1 MAKVKKRALS
11 IALVLAML
19 LSLSVTAFAAQNDI
33 SIELD
38 GKKVAFTSES
48 GKPFVD
54 VNGRTQVPLRVVM
67 EQYGCDVKWDSMS
80 STAIITKGSTTVTV
94 PIGKSYITV
103 NGKNVPMDT
112 SALVQDG
119 HTYLPIRAV
128 LEAFGANVKW
138 DNGKVSV
145 TSASAGGFDNIYVD
159 DDGDLIF
166 ELANGSKINAGS
178 VSSGK
183 DGKDGKDGKNGISVT
198 DAYVDAGGD
207 LMIKLS
213 SGRTINAGNVGTGG
227 SLSGLTFAD
236 YAVGTKFYLIQP
248 TGEFD
253 VPVTSNGKDYTIHFD
268 EVYYELTANY
278 TGESNAWVCTESN
291 TVYAPYR
298 ATMHIE
304 GSTDSA
310 LAGCKLSVS
319 FLVANGAGTAWGYTA
334 RITDDGSFTVSV
346 TQGENGTTPW
356 NAPKNLVL
364 NKVTLN
370 TVRPTPE
377 PDPEPDYSEYIK
389 AAAGTY
395 RSLPEKEDGDVL
407 VLSEDGTLTYNGKGY
422 TPEFM
427 YDEDTGML
435 LTHYINGIG
444 QISFDSANKLAKVG
458 AWRTFYKDGSYIKV
472 DLSELQKTD
481 FDQYFERKDV
491 IDIREIDKFGK
502 LTRASA
508 YFYYCLKDE
517 WKLAEMEEDST
528 SPIASIKANVKFCN
542 MTYQIDLD
550 SKTWTLTRSSDE
562 NESSREATF
571 NSDYLYAAGK
581 FGFQLQWES
590 LNNVSGTVYAPVEFE
605 VTEGAGILYL
615 ILNSS
620 TTTD

>member
-138 DNGKVSV
+138 DGGKVSV
-145 TSASAGGFDNIYVD
+145 TSSANSGFDNIYVD
-159 DDGDLIF
+159 DNGDLIF

-183 DGKDGKDGKNGISVT
+183 NGKDGSNGRDGVSVT

-227 SLSGLTFAD
+227 SLSSLTFAD
-236 YAVGTKFYLIQP
+236 YDVGTKFYLVQP
-248 TGEFD
+248 TGSFT
-253 VPVTSNGKDYTIHFD
+253 VPVVSNGTEYEVTFD
-268 EVYYELTANY
+268 KVYYELTADY
-278 TGESNAWVCTESN
+278 TGESEAWICTENN

-319 FLVANGAGTAWGYTA
+319 FLVANGAATAWGYTA
-334 RITDDGSFTVSV
+334 EITDDGSFSASV

-356 NAPKNLVL
+356 SAPKNLVL
-364 NKVTLN
+364 NKVTLSGTP
-370 TVRPTPE
+370 TVDSTIRGLLA
-377 PDPEPDYSEYIK
+377 K
-389 AAAGTY
+389 AAGDWELINGDKNTTMTISSNGKLIYNGNERKAEYLAG
-395 RSLPEKEDGDVL
+395 GDVFL
-407 VLSEDGTLTYNGKGY
+407 NISVDGEVYKYDSHLDIIYNGSGRKD
-422 TPEFM
+422 
-427 YDEDTGML
+427 DEQ
-435 LTHYINGIG
+435 YRR
-444 QISFDSANKLAKVG
+444 S
-458 AWRTFYKDGSYIKV
+458 GSYQVV
-472 DLSELQKTD
+472 DLTMDNFFDYYEL
-481 FDQYFERKDV
+481 KDV
-491 IDIREIDKFGK
+491 TKVNYGAFNALKNIYVGK
-502 LTRASA
+502 EFS
-508 YFYYCLKDE
+508 LKDE
-517 WKLAEMEEDST
+517 YGLDPVFDST
-528 SPIASIKANVKFCN
+528 VNIEFYYKGA
-542 MTYQIDLD
+542 YRYYEID
-550 SKTWTLTRSSDE
+550 SE
-562 NESSREATF
+562 NETYTIGEKVGDDRFGTGSQTYKGSRVTSLCGDGYILTPPKGNTF
-571 NSDYLYAAGK
+571 FYEELRPTK
-581 FGFQLQWES
+581 VQ
-590 LNNVSGTVYAPVEFE
+590 GT
-605 VTEGAGILYL
+605 LYL
-615 ILNSS
+615 THDTS

>member
-112 SALVQDG
+112 AALVQDG

-183 DGKDGKDGKNGISVT
+183 NGKDGSNGRDGVSVT

-227 SLSGLTFAD
+227 SLSSLTFAD
-236 YAVGTKFYLIQP
+236 YDVGTKFYLVQP
-248 TGEFD
+248 TGSFT
-253 VPVTSNGKDYTIHFD
+253 VPVVSNGTEYEVTFD
-268 EVYYELTANY
+268 KVYYELTADY
-278 TGESNAWVCTESN
+278 TGESEAWICTENN

-319 FLVANGAGTAWGYTA
+319 FLVANGAATAWGYTA
-334 RITDDGSFTVSV
+334 EITDDGRFSASV

-356 NAPKNLVL
+356 SAPKNLVL
-364 NKVTLN
+364 NKVTLSGTP
-370 TVRPTPE
+370 TVDSTIRGLLA
-377 PDPEPDYSEYIK
+377 K
-389 AAAGTY
+389 AAGDWELINGDKNTTMTISSNGKLIYNGNERKAEYLAG
-395 RSLPEKEDGDVL
+395 GDVFL
-407 VLSEDGTLTYNGKGY
+407 NISVDGEVYKYDSHLDIIYNGSGRKD
-422 TPEFM
+422 
-427 YDEDTGML
+427 DEQ
-435 LTHYINGIG
+435 YRR
-444 QISFDSANKLAKVG
+444 S
-458 AWRTFYKDGSYIKV
+458 GSYQVV
-472 DLSELQKTD
+472 DLTMDNFFDYYEL
-481 FDQYFERKDV
+481 KDV
-491 IDIREIDKFGK
+491 TKVNYGAFNALKNIYVGK
-502 LTRASA
+502 EFS
-508 YFYYCLKDE
+508 LKDE
-517 WKLAEMEEDST
+517 YGLDPIFDST
-528 SPIASIKANVKFCN
+528 VNIEFYYKGG
-542 MTYQIDLD
+542 YRYYEID
-550 SKTWTLTRSSDE
+550 SE
-562 NESSREATF
+562 NETYTIGEKVGDDRFGTGSQTYKGSRVTSLCGDGYILTPPKGNTF
-571 NSDYLYAAGK
+571 FYEELRPTK
-581 FGFQLQWES
+581 VQ
-590 LNNVSGTVYAPVEFE
+590 GT
-605 VTEGAGILYL
+605 LYL
-615 ILNSS
+615 THDTS

>member
-112 SALVQDG
+112 AALVQDG

-183 DGKDGKDGKNGISVT
+183 NGKDGSNGRDGVSVT

-227 SLSGLTFAD
+227 SLSSLTFAD
-236 YAVGTKFYLIQP
+236 YDVGTKFYLVQP
-248 TGEFD
+248 TGSFT
-253 VPVTSNGKDYTIHFD
+253 VPVVSNGTEYEVTFD
-268 EVYYELTANY
+268 KVYYELTADY
-278 TGESNAWVCTESN
+278 TGESEAWICTENN

-319 FLVANGAGTAWGYTA
+319 FLVANGAATAWGYTA
-334 RITDDGSFTVSV
+334 EITDDGSFSASV

-356 NAPKNLVL
+356 SAPKNLVL
-364 NKVTLN
+364 NKVTLSGTP
-370 TVRPTPE
+370 TVDSTIRGLLA
-377 PDPEPDYSEYIK
+377 K
-389 AAAGTY
+389 AAGDWELINGDKNTTMTISSNGKLIYNGNERKAEYLAG
-395 RSLPEKEDGDVL
+395 GDVFL
-407 VLSEDGTLTYNGKGY
+407 NISVDGEVYKYDSHLDIIYNGSGRKD
-422 TPEFM
+422 
-427 YDEDTGML
+427 DEQ
-435 LTHYINGIG
+435 YRR
-444 QISFDSANKLAKVG
+444 S
-458 AWRTFYKDGSYIKV
+458 GSYQVV
-472 DLSELQKTD
+472 DLTMDNFFDYYEL
-481 FDQYFERKDV
+481 KDV
-491 IDIREIDKFGK
+491 TVVNYDAFGELDHIYVGK
-502 LTRASA
+502 EFS
-508 YFYYCLKDE
+508 LKDE
-517 WKLAEMEEDST
+517 YGLDPVFDST
-528 SPIASIKANVKFCN
+528 VNIESYSKGAYRYYEIDSEKETYTIGEKVGDDRSGTGSR
-542 MTYQIDLD
+542 TYQGSRVTSLCGDGYI
-550 SKTWTLTRSSDE
+550 LTPPKGD
-562 NESSREATF
+562 TF
-571 NSDYLYAAGK
+571 FYEELK
-581 FGFQLQWES
+581 PTKVQ
-590 LNNVSGTVYAPVEFE
+590 GT
-605 VTEGAGILYL
+605 LYL
-615 ILNSS
+615 IHNTS

>member
-94 PIGKSYITV
+94 PIGKGYITV

-112 SALVQDG
+112 AALVQDG

-138 DNGKVSV
+138 DGGKVSV
-145 TSASAGGFDNIYVD
+145 TSSANSSFDNIYVD
-159 DDGDLIF
+159 EDGDLIF

-183 DGKDGKDGKNGISVT
+183 NGKDGSNGRDGVSVT

-227 SLSGLTFAD
+227 SLSSLTFAD
-236 YAVGTKFYLIQP
+236 YDVGTKFYLIQP
-248 TGEFD
+248 TGSFT
-253 VPVTSNGKDYTIHFD
+253 VPVVSNGAEYEVTFD
-268 EVYYELTANY
+268 NVYYELTADY
-278 TGESNAWVCTESN
+278 TGKSEAWVCTENN

-304 GSTDSA
+304 GSTNPA

-334 RITDDGSFTVSV
+334 KITEDGSFAVSV

-364 NKVTLN
+364 NKVTLSGTP
-370 TVRPTPE
+370 TVDSTIRGLLA
-377 PDPEPDYSEYIK
+377 K
-389 AAAGTY
+389 AAGDWELINGDKNSTMTISANGKLIYNGNERKAEYLAG
-395 RSLPEKEDGDVL
+395 GDVYL
-407 VLSEDGTLTYNGKGY
+407 NISVDGEVYKYDSHLDIIYNGSGRKD
-422 TPEFM
+422 
-427 YDEDTGML
+427 DEQ
-435 LTHYINGIG
+435 YRR
-444 QISFDSANKLAKVG
+444 S
-458 AWRTFYKDGSYIKV
+458 GSYQVV
-472 DLSELQKTD
+472 DLTMDNFFDYYEL
-481 FDQYFERKDV
+481 KDV
-491 IDIREIDKFGK
+491 TKVNYGAFGALEHIYVGK
-502 LTRASA
+502 EFS
-508 YFYYCLKDE
+508 LKDE
-517 WKLAEMEEDST
+517 YGLDPVFDST
-528 SPIASIKANVKFCN
+528 VNIEFYYKGAYKN
-542 MTYQIDLD
+542 YEIDLENETYTIGEKVGND
-550 SKTWTLTRSSDE
+550 RSGTGSKTYK
-562 NESSREATF
+562 SSRVTSLCGDGYMLTPPKGATF
-571 NSDYLYAAGK
+571 FFEELRPTK
-581 FGFQLQWES
+581 VQ
-590 LNNVSGTVYAPVEFE
+590 GT
-605 VTEGAGILYL
+605 LYL
-615 ILNSS
+615 THDTS

>member
-94 PIGKSYITV
+94 PIGKGYITV

-112 SALVQDG
+112 AALVQDG

-138 DNGKVSV
+138 DGGKVSV
-145 TSASAGGFDNIYVD
+145 TSSANSGFDNIYVD
-159 DDGDLIF
+159 DNGDLIF

-183 DGKDGKDGKNGISVT
+183 NGKDGSNGRDGVSVT

-227 SLSGLTFAD
+227 SLSSLTFAD
-236 YAVGTKFYLIQP
+236 YDVGTKFYLIQP
-248 TGEFD
+248 TGSFT
-253 VPVTSNGKDYTIHFD
+253 VPVVSNGTEYEVTFD
-268 EVYYELTANY
+268 KVYYELTADY
-278 TGESNAWVCTESN
+278 TGKSEAWVCTESN

-304 GSTDSA
+304 GSTDPA

-334 RITDDGSFTVSV
+334 KITDDGSFSASV

-364 NKVTLN
+364 NKVTLSGTP
-370 TVRPTPE
+370 TVDSTIRKLLAKAAGDWELINGDKNSTMTISANGKLIYNGNERKAEYLAGGDVYLNISVDGEVYIYDSHLDIIYNGSGRKDDEQYRRSGSYQVVDLTMDNFFDYYELKDVTVVKHDAFGELDYIYVGKEFSLKGEYGLDPIIDSTVNIESYSKGAYRYYEIDSENETYTIGEKVGDDCSGTGSRTYQGSRVTSLCGDGYMLTPPKGDTFFYEELRPT
-377 PDPEPDYSEYIK
+377 K
-389 AAAGTY
+389 VQGT
-395 RSLPEKEDGDVL
+395 
-407 VLSEDGTLTYNGKGY
+407 
-422 TPEFM
+422 
-427 YDEDTGML
+427 
-435 LTHYINGIG
+435 
-444 QISFDSANKLAKVG
+444 
-458 AWRTFYKDGSYIKV
+458 
-472 DLSELQKTD
+472 
-481 FDQYFERKDV
+481 
-491 IDIREIDKFGK
+491 
-502 LTRASA
+502 
-508 YFYYCLKDE
+508 
-517 WKLAEMEEDST
+517 
-528 SPIASIKANVKFCN
+528 
-542 MTYQIDLD
+542 
-550 SKTWTLTRSSDE
+550 
-562 NESSREATF
+562 
-571 NSDYLYAAGK
+571 
-581 FGFQLQWES
+581 
-590 LNNVSGTVYAPVEFE
+590 
-605 VTEGAGILYL
+605 LYL
-615 ILNSS
+615 IHNTS

>member
-19 LSLSVTAFAAQNDI
+19 LSLSVTAFAAQNDV

-54 VNGRTQVPLRVVM
+54 ANGRTQVPLRVVM

-138 DNGKVSV
+138 DNSKVSV

-166 ELANGSKINAGS
+166 ELANGSKINAGR

-183 DGKDGKDGKNGISVT
+183 DGKDGKDGKNGVSVT
-198 DAYVDAGGD
+198 DAYVNANGD
-207 LMIKLS
+207 LMIALS

-236 YAVGTKFYLIQP
+236 YDVGTKFYLVQP
-248 TGEFD
+248 TGSFT
-253 VPVTSNGKDYTIHFD
+253 VPVVSNGAEYEVTFD
-268 EVYYELTANY
+268 KVYYELTADY
-278 TGESNAWVCTESN
+278 TGKSEAWVCTENN

-319 FLVANGAGTAWGYTA
+319 FLVANGAATAWGYTA
-334 RITDDGSFTVSV
+334 EITDDGSFSASV

-356 NAPKNLVL
+356 SAPKNLVL
-364 NKVTLN
+364 NKVTLSGTP
-370 TVRPTPE
+370 TVDSTIRGLLA
-377 PDPEPDYSEYIK
+377 K
-389 AAAGTY
+389 AAGDWELINGDKNTTMTISSNGKLIYNGNERKAEYLAG
-395 RSLPEKEDGDVL
+395 GDVFL
-407 VLSEDGTLTYNGKGY
+407 NISVDGEVYKYDSHLDIIYNGSGR
-422 TPEFM
+422 ED
-427 YDEDTGML
+427 DEQ
-435 LTHYINGIG
+435 YRR
-444 QISFDSANKLAKVG
+444 S
-458 AWRTFYKDGSYIKV
+458 GSYQVV
-472 DLSELQKTD
+472 DLTMDNFFDYYEL
-481 FDQYFERKDV
+481 KDV
-491 IDIREIDKFGK
+491 TKVNYGAFNALKNIYVGK
-502 LTRASA
+502 EFS
-508 YFYYCLKDE
+508 LKDE
-517 WKLAEMEEDST
+517 YGLDPVFDST
-528 SPIASIKANVKFCN
+528 VNIEFYYKGA
-542 MTYQIDLD
+542 YRYYEID
-550 SKTWTLTRSSDE
+550 SE
-562 NESSREATF
+562 NETYTIGEKVGDDRFGTGSQTYKGSRVTSLCGDGYILTPPKGNTF
-571 NSDYLYAAGK
+571 FYEELRPTK
-581 FGFQLQWES
+581 VQ
-590 LNNVSGTVYAPVEFE
+590 GT
-605 VTEGAGILYL
+605 LYL
-615 ILNSS
+615 THDTS

>member
-19 LSLSVTAFAAQNDI
+19 LSLSVTAFAAQNDV

-54 VNGRTQVPLRVVM
+54 ANGRTQVPLRVVM

-112 SALVQDG
+112 AALVQDG

-138 DNGKVSV
+138 DGGKVSV
-145 TSASAGGFDNIYVD
+145 TSSASGSFDNIYVD
-159 DDGDLIF
+159 EDGDLIF

-183 DGKDGKDGKNGISVT
+183 DGKDGKDGKNGVSVT
-198 DAYVDAGGD
+198 DAYVNANGD
-207 LMIKLS
+207 LMIALS

-236 YAVGTKFYLIQP
+236 YDVGTKFYLVQP
-248 TGEFD
+248 TGSFT
-253 VPVTSNGKDYTIHFD
+253 VPVVSNGAEYEVTFD
-268 EVYYELTANY
+268 KVYYELTANY

-304 GSTDSA
+304 GSPDSA

-364 NKVTLN
+364 NKVTLSGTP
-370 TVRPTPE
+370 TVDSTIRKLLAKAAGDWELINGDKDSTMSISANGKLIYNGNERRAEYLAGGDRYLNISVDGEVYIYDSHRDIIYNGSGRKDDEQYRRSGSYQVVDLTMDNFFDYYELKDVTVVEHDAFGELDYIYVGKEFSLKGEYGLDPIIDSTVNIESYSKGAYRYYKIDSEKETYTIGEKVGDDRSGTGSRTYQGSRVTSLCGDGYMLTPPKGDTFFYEELRPT
-377 PDPEPDYSEYIK
+377 K
-389 AAAGTY
+389 
-395 RSLPEKEDGDVL
+395 VQ
-407 VLSEDGTLTYNGKGY
+407 GTLY
-422 TPEFM
+422 
-427 YDEDTGML
+427 
-435 LTHYINGIG
+435 LTHN
-444 QISFDSANKLAKVG
+444 
-458 AWRTFYKDGSYIKV
+458 T
-472 DLSELQKTD
+472 
-481 FDQYFERKDV
+481 
-491 IDIREIDKFGK
+491 
-502 LTRASA
+502 
-508 YFYYCLKDE
+508 
-517 WKLAEMEEDST
+517 
-528 SPIASIKANVKFCN
+528 
-542 MTYQIDLD
+542 
-550 SKTWTLTRSSDE
+550 
-562 NESSREATF
+562 
-571 NSDYLYAAGK
+571 
-581 FGFQLQWES
+581 
-590 LNNVSGTVYAPVEFE
+590 
-605 VTEGAGILYL
+605 
-615 ILNSS
+615 S

>member
-19 LSLSVTAFAAQNDI
+19 LSLSVTAFAAQNDV

-94 PIGKSYITV
+94 PIGKGYITV

-112 SALVQDG
+112 AALVQDG

-183 DGKDGKDGKNGISVT
+183 DGKDGKDGKNGVSVT

-236 YAVGTKFYLIQP
+236 YDVGTKFYLVQP
-248 TGEFD
+248 TGSFT
-253 VPVTSNGKDYTIHFD
+253 VPVVSNGAEYEVTFD
-268 EVYYELTANY
+268 KVYYELTADY
-278 TGESNAWVCTESN
+278 TGKSEAWVCTENN

-304 GSTDSA
+304 GSTDPA

-334 RITDDGSFTVSV
+334 KITEDGSFAVSV

-364 NKVTLN
+364 NKVTLSGTP
-370 TVRPTPE
+370 TVDSTIRKLLAKAAGDWELINGDKDSTMSISANGKLIYNGNERKAEYLAGGDSYLNISVDGEVYIYDSHRDIIYNGSGRKDDEQYRRSGSYQVVDLTMDNFFDYYELKDVTVVEHDAFGELDSIYVGKEFSLKGEYGLDPIIDSTVNIESYSKGAYRYYKIDSEKETYTIGEKVGDDRSGTGSRTYQGSRVTSLCGDGYMLTPPKGDTFFYEELRPT
-377 PDPEPDYSEYIK
+377 K
-389 AAAGTY
+389 VQGT
-395 RSLPEKEDGDVL
+395 
-407 VLSEDGTLTYNGKGY
+407 
-422 TPEFM
+422 
-427 YDEDTGML
+427 
-435 LTHYINGIG
+435 
-444 QISFDSANKLAKVG
+444 
-458 AWRTFYKDGSYIKV
+458 
-472 DLSELQKTD
+472 
-481 FDQYFERKDV
+481 
-491 IDIREIDKFGK
+491 
-502 LTRASA
+502 
-508 YFYYCLKDE
+508 
-517 WKLAEMEEDST
+517 
-528 SPIASIKANVKFCN
+528 
-542 MTYQIDLD
+542 
-550 SKTWTLTRSSDE
+550 
-562 NESSREATF
+562 
-571 NSDYLYAAGK
+571 
-581 FGFQLQWES
+581 
-590 LNNVSGTVYAPVEFE
+590 
-605 VTEGAGILYL
+605 LYL
-615 ILNSS
+615 IHNTS

>member
-19 LSLSVTAFAAQNDI
+19 LSLSVTAFAAQNDV

-54 VNGRTQVPLRVVM
+54 ANGRTQVPLRVVM

-112 SALVQDG
+112 AALVQDG

-138 DNGKVSV
+138 DGGKVSV
-145 TSASAGGFDNIYVD
+145 TSSANSGFDNIYVD

-183 DGKDGKDGKNGISVT
+183 NGKDGSNGRDGVSVT

-227 SLSGLTFAD
+227 SLSSLTFAD
-236 YAVGTKFYLIQP
+236 YAVGTKFYLVQP

-253 VPVTSNGKDYTIHFD
+253 VPVMSNGENYTIHFD
-268 EVYYELTANY
+268 EVYYELTADY
-278 TGESNAWVCTESN
+278 TGESEAWICTENN

-319 FLVANGAGTAWGYTA
+319 FLVANGAATAWGYTA
-334 RITDDGSFTVSV
+334 EITDDGSFSASV

-356 NAPKNLVL
+356 SAPKNLVL
-364 NKVTLN
+364 NKVTLSGTP
-370 TVRPTPE
+370 TVDSTIRGLLA
-377 PDPEPDYSEYIK
+377 K
-389 AAAGTY
+389 AAGDWELINGDKNTTMTISSNGKLIYNGNERKAEYLAG
-395 RSLPEKEDGDVL
+395 GDVFL
-407 VLSEDGTLTYNGKGY
+407 NISVDGEVYKYDSHLDIIYNGSGRKD
-422 TPEFM
+422 
-427 YDEDTGML
+427 DEQ
-435 LTHYINGIG
+435 YRR
-444 QISFDSANKLAKVG
+444 S
-458 AWRTFYKDGSYIKV
+458 GSYQVV
-472 DLSELQKTD
+472 DLTMDNFFDYYEL
-481 FDQYFERKDV
+481 KDV
-491 IDIREIDKFGK
+491 TKVNYGAFNALKNIYVGK
-502 LTRASA
+502 EFS
-508 YFYYCLKDE
+508 LKDE
-517 WKLAEMEEDST
+517 YGLDPVFDST
-528 SPIASIKANVKFCN
+528 VNIEFYYKGA
-542 MTYQIDLD
+542 YRYYEID
-550 SKTWTLTRSSDE
+550 SE
-562 NESSREATF
+562 NETYTIGEKVGDDRFGTGSQTYKGSRVTSLCGDGYILTPPKGNTF
-571 NSDYLYAAGK
+571 FYEELRPTK
-581 FGFQLQWES
+581 VQ
-590 LNNVSGTVYAPVEFE
+590 GT
-605 VTEGAGILYL
+605 LYL
-615 ILNSS
+615 THDTS

>member
-94 PIGKSYITV
+94 PIGKGYITV

-112 SALVQDG
+112 AALVQDG

-138 DNGKVSV
+138 DGGKVSV
-145 TSASAGGFDNIYVD
+145 TSSANSSFDNIYVD
-159 DDGDLIF
+159 EDGDLIF

-183 DGKDGKDGKNGISVT
+183 NGKDGSNGRDGVSVT

-227 SLSGLTFAD
+227 SLSSLTFAD
-236 YAVGTKFYLIQP
+236 YDVGTKFYLIQP
-248 TGEFD
+248 TGSFT
-253 VPVTSNGKDYTIHFD
+253 VPVVSNGAEYEVTFD
-268 EVYYELTANY
+268 NVYYELTADY
-278 TGESNAWVCTESN
+278 TGKSEAWVCTENN

-304 GSTDSA
+304 GSTNPA

-334 RITDDGSFTVSV
+334 KITEDGSFAVSV

-364 NKVTLN
+364 NKVTLSGTP
-370 TVRPTPE
+370 TVDSTIRGLLAKAAGDWELINGDKNSTMTISANGKLIYNGNERKAEYLAGGDVYLNISVDGEVYKYDSHLDIIYNGSGRKDDEQYRRSGSYQVVDLTMDNFFDYYELKDVTVVEHDAFGELDYIYVGKEFSLKGEYGLDPIIDSTVNIESYSKGAYRYYKIDSEKETYTIGEKVGDDRSGTGSRTYQGSRVTSLCGDGYMLTPPKGDTFFYEELRPT
-377 PDPEPDYSEYIK
+377 K
-389 AAAGTY
+389 VQGT
-395 RSLPEKEDGDVL
+395 
-407 VLSEDGTLTYNGKGY
+407 
-422 TPEFM
+422 
-427 YDEDTGML
+427 
-435 LTHYINGIG
+435 
-444 QISFDSANKLAKVG
+444 
-458 AWRTFYKDGSYIKV
+458 
-472 DLSELQKTD
+472 
-481 FDQYFERKDV
+481 
-491 IDIREIDKFGK
+491 
-502 LTRASA
+502 
-508 YFYYCLKDE
+508 
-517 WKLAEMEEDST
+517 
-528 SPIASIKANVKFCN
+528 
-542 MTYQIDLD
+542 
-550 SKTWTLTRSSDE
+550 
-562 NESSREATF
+562 
-571 NSDYLYAAGK
+571 
-581 FGFQLQWES
+581 
-590 LNNVSGTVYAPVEFE
+590 
-605 VTEGAGILYL
+605 LYL
-615 ILNSS
+615 IHNTS
-620 TTTD
+620 TTTE

>member
-19 LSLSVTAFAAQNDI
+19 LSLSVTAFAAQNDV

-94 PIGKSYITV
+94 PIGKGYITV

-183 DGKDGKDGKNGISVT
+183 DGKDGKDGKNGVSVT

-236 YAVGTKFYLIQP
+236 YDVGTKFYLVQP
-248 TGEFD
+248 TGSFT
-253 VPVTSNGKDYTIHFD
+253 VPVVSNGAEYEVTFD
-268 EVYYELTANY
+268 KVYYELTADY
-278 TGESNAWVCTESN
+278 TGKSEAWVCTENN

-304 GSTDSA
+304 GSTDPA

-334 RITDDGSFTVSV
+334 KITEDGSFAVSV

-364 NKVTLN
+364 NKVTLSGTP
-370 TVRPTPE
+370 TVDSTIRKLLAKAAGDWELINGDKDSTMSISANGKLIYNGNERKAEYLADGEVYIYDSHRDIIYNGSGRKDDEQYRRSGSYQVVDLTMDNFFDYYELKDVTVVEHDAFGELDYIYVGKEFSLKGEYGLDPIIDSTVNIESYSKGAYRYYKIDSEKETYTIGEKVGDDRSGTGSRTYQGSRVTSLCGDGYMLTPPKGDTFFYEELRPT
-377 PDPEPDYSEYIK
+377 K
-389 AAAGTY
+389 VQGT
-395 RSLPEKEDGDVL
+395 
-407 VLSEDGTLTYNGKGY
+407 
-422 TPEFM
+422 
-427 YDEDTGML
+427 
-435 LTHYINGIG
+435 
-444 QISFDSANKLAKVG
+444 
-458 AWRTFYKDGSYIKV
+458 
-472 DLSELQKTD
+472 
-481 FDQYFERKDV
+481 
-491 IDIREIDKFGK
+491 
-502 LTRASA
+502 
-508 YFYYCLKDE
+508 
-517 WKLAEMEEDST
+517 
-528 SPIASIKANVKFCN
+528 
-542 MTYQIDLD
+542 
-550 SKTWTLTRSSDE
+550 
-562 NESSREATF
+562 
-571 NSDYLYAAGK
+571 
-581 FGFQLQWES
+581 
-590 LNNVSGTVYAPVEFE
+590 
-605 VTEGAGILYL
+605 LYL
-615 ILNSS
+615 IHNTS